1 MRSILWICQEIKR
14 KPALATSCISV
25 GYTINLEPR
34 YNDVGYVYIDSSTD
48 INFSKRRI
56 NTIEQILN
64 TKYSFT
70 NKMGITFRVRHY
82 LSAVENKEYYLLQ
95 PDGGLL
101 PHSNFHPDADQNV
114 NYFNIDMVYT
124 WEFAPGSFLNIVW
137 KNAAQNST
145 NNIEKRYF
153 KNLGNT
159 IGGDSN
165 NNFSVKIIYFLD

>member
-1 MRSILWICQEIKR
+1 
-14 KPALATSCISV
+14 
-25 GYTINLEPR
+25 
-34 YNDVGYVYIDSSTD
+34 VYIDSSTD
-48 INFSKRRI
+48 INFAKRRT

-64 TKYSFT
+64 AKYSFT
-70 NKMGITFRVRHY
+70 NKMGITFRARHY
-82 LSAVENKEYYLLQ
+82 LSTVENKEFYLLQ
-95 PDGGLL
+95 PDGSLL
-101 PHSNFHPDADQNV
+101 PHSNFRPDADQNV

-145 NNIEKRYF
+145 NNVEKRYF

-165 NNFSVKIIYFLD
+165 NNFSVKVIYFLDYLKLKKYINSLHKKS